1 MKAKNLDVRTLV
13 ITAVVAIICA
23 AVILLVVRRPAGSEE
38 YSVIRKAQDF
48 ELINQNNE
56 TIHFESFLD
65 KVKVM
70 TFFYVKCP
78 MPNMCPLTILNFRR
92 LQESLEEY
100 NKNTVLLSITFDP
113 ELDTPGMLNKY
124 GQMYGADFD
133 NWHFLTGS
141 KQDIDKVCED
151 YGIIHE
157 RQEDGTIRHSV
168 ITYLVDQRNNI
179 RKIYIANEW
188 KPEDI
193 REDVITLISEKN

>member
-1 MKAKNLDVRTLV
+1 MKAKIFDYWTLL
-13 ITAVVAIICA
+13 ITAAVATLCA
-23 AVILLVVRRPAGSEE
+23 AVIFLVVRRPAGSEE

-48 ELINQNNE
+48 ELTNQNSE
-56 TIHFESFLD
+56 TIRFGSFSD

-70 TFFYVKCP
+70 TFLYVKCP
-78 MPNMCPLTILNFRR
+78 MPNMCPLTIKNFRR

-100 NKNTVLLSITFDP
+100 NKDTVLLSITFDP
-113 ELDTPGMLNKY
+113 EVDTPGMLKKY
-124 GQMYGADFD
+124 GQMYWADFD

-141 KQDIDKVCED
+141 KQTIDKVCED